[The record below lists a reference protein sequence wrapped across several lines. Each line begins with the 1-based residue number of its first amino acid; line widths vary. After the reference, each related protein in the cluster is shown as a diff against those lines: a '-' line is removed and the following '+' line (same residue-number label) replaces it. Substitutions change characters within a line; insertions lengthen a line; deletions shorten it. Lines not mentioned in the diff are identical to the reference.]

1 MEWVGSERWPRGS
14 QSSVRL
20 HSTRSK
26 QLLPLPSAACPR
38 TGDGWGWGGG
48 MGAALETQQQQDQ
61 PLWPRWTHYSS
72 FTWRAYLR
80 PEGSIVV
87 CNRTP
92 QGFMSHEFPL
102 WPGQMVTIV
111 LAVACVRLWE
121 SAFVLMM
128 NYGIMEL
135 NWTELQQLNYGKCGD
150 WPCVSAWYLS
160 FFFAPINTFPIT

>member
-1 MEWVGSERWPRGS
+1 
-14 QSSVRL
+14 
-20 HSTRSK
+20 
-26 QLLPLPSAACPR
+26 
-38 TGDGWGWGGG
+38 

-111 LAVACVRLWE
+111 LAVAYVQLR
-121 SAFVLMM
+121 
-128 NYGIMEL
+128 EL
-135 NWTELQQLNYGKCGD
+135 LARRIPSHYH
-150 WPCVSAWYLS
+150 S
-160 FFFAPINTFPIT
+160 